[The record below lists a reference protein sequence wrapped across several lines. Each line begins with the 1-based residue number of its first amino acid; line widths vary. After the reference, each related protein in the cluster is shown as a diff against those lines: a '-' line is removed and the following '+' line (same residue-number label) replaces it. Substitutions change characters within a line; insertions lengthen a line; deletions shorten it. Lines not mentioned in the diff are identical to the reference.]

1 MPLAIWDDT
10 QIEPGSNWREEI
22 EQAVASAKVAVLLVS
37 ADFLASDFITGH
49 ELPPL
54 LTAAE
59 KEGAVIMSVILSP
72 YAFKLTDLAQFLT
85 VNIPSKPLNKDKFY
99 DQEVVWAKITDV
111 VANALKT
118 EKSPLRPLEFRE
130 TTLFIYHGHT
140 REVKAVTWSPDG
152 QRIAS
157 GGDDQTVQVWDA
169 TGGKRFYTY
178 SSDYPGVN
186 SVAWSPDG
194 RRIASGGEGGI
205 VQV

>member
-1 MPLAIWDDT
+1 
-10 QIEPGSNWREEI
+10 
-22 EQAVASAKVAVLLVS
+22 
-37 ADFLASDFITGH
+37 
-49 ELPPL
+49 
-54 LTAAE
+54 
-59 KEGAVIMSVILSP
+59 MSVILGP
-72 YAFKLTDLAQFLT
+72 CAFKLTDLAQFLT
-85 VNIPSKPLNKDKFY
+85 VNISSKPLNKEKFY

-130 TTLFIYHGHT
+130 PTLFIYHGHT

-205 VQV
+205 VQVWDTAIGGLLFTYQGHSDRIYAVMWSPDSSLIASGSRDATVQVWEVK